1 MNDSKPPANK
11 PPDNKTG
18 AAKTGGLNAEI
29 QARIGHQLRA
39 MYDDV
44 VKQGIPDRFA
54 DLLRQLDAPAVPPES
69 AAQGT
74 APKTGRD

>member
-1 MNDSKPPANK
+1 MNESKPPASK
-11 PPDNKTG
+11 PG
-18 AAKTGGLNAEI
+18 AGKTGGLNAEI

-54 DLLRQLDAPAVPPES
+54 DLLRQLDAPAASSES

-74 APKTGRD
+74 AQKPGRD

>member
-1 MNDSKPPANK
+1 MNESKPPANK
-11 PPDNKTG
+11 PG
-18 AAKTGGLNAEI
+18 AGKPGGLNAEI

-54 DLLRQLDAPAVPPES
+54 DLLRQLDAPPEATPGS
-69 AAQGT
+69 ATGGT
-74 APKTGRD
+74 AQKTGRD

>member
-1 MNDSKPPANK
+1 MNESKPPANK
-11 PPDNKTG
+11 PG
-18 AAKTGGLNAEI
+18 AGKPGGMNAEI

-54 DLLRQLDAPAVPPES
+54 DLLRQLDAPEA
-69 AAQGT
+69 GT
-74 APKTGRD
+74 GPATEGATQKTGRD

>member
-1 MNDSKPPANK
+1 MNESKPPANK
-11 PPDNKTG
+11 PG
-18 AAKTGGLNAEI
+18 AGKTGGLNAEI

-54 DLLRQLDAPAVPPES
+54 DLLRQLDAPEATPGS
-69 AAQGT
+69 ATGGT
-74 APKTGRD
+74 TQKTGRD